1 MLRVCVVC
9 LRFVK
14 ALDRG
19 AARLCCLAKDG
30 DEAEY
35 TRLVQALCEE
45 NGVDLIMVDSGKEL
59 GEWCGLVKYD
69 ADGSARKAVRT
80 SCAVVTDF
88 GEETAALTAEIGS
101 ASCRERVC
109 QYV

>member
-1 MLRVCVVC
+1 LTIVWLLVCRC
-9 LRFVK
+9 AK

-19 AARLCCLAKDG
+19 AARLCCLAKDC

-69 ADGSARKAVRT
+69 AEGSARKAVRT
-80 SCAVVTDF
+80 SCAVITDF
-88 GEETAALTAEIGS
+88 GEETPALN
-101 ASCRERVC
+101 VVLN
-109 QYV
+109 YVRNRA